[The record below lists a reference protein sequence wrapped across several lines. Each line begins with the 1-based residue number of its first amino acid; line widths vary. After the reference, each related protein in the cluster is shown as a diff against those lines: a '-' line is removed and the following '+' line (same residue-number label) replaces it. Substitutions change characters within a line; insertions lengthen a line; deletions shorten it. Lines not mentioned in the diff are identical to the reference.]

1 MILSGE
7 GGAVQFY
14 DLKTGDLCHEF
25 ETNSMRVKGMKLCK
39 SDQNDNKHLFFTGSS
54 DGVLKAWEVEKRG
67 VRFPIFFKEKL
78 KGRFLRSFFV
88 CIQSEIAVQEKA
100 SIDTKFR
107 ILSLAVS
114 SIPPSQA
121 PQTGAQK
128 QQLQDAEEEMDTE
141 SSEASDTGK
150 SDSESEDV
158 ESQPAAKKRKIE
170 VETTTLT
177 AKQRRRIL
185 KRKEKQKAFL
195 AAKKQTKKGTSGL

>member
-1 MILSGE
+1 MTTSTCSSPAQVTEFWKHGKSKKE
-7 GGAVQFY
+7 GYGFQYFSRKSERQVITIV
-14 DLKTGDLCHEF
+14 LL
-25 ETNSMRVKGMKLCK
+25 VCK
-39 SDQNDNKHLFFTGSS
+39 
-54 DGVLKAWEVEKRG
+54 
-67 VRFPIFFKEKL
+67 
-78 KGRFLRSFFV
+78 
-88 CIQSEIAVQEKA
+88 QSEIAVQEKA

-195 AAKKQTKKGTSGL
+195 AAKKQTKKGTSGLWFLLNISQFYW